1 MQLVTASPIQLL
13 LLLLALAHNAV
24 SDKPL
29 IIENGAVCENKATG
43 FFVVDNTILS
53 TADSIVY
60 KDTPEEDCLTTCSTN
75 RDRFG
80 RSILCASFV
89 YDHASFTCT
98 IFKEKAKPEGK
109 ADVIQSVGKRYFEKV
124 CLGGNVPTQLFNES
138 LFYWIFFHSD
148 DVPME
153 CADSQFIRADDSV
166 LIGFARNVTLVETME
181 QCVEQCVKESDCKS
195 AMYFYEEGECITN
208 TESALS
214 KPSAFAKEENEKVVY
229 FQNGCL
235 TKLQTQESVTEA
247 VEATTMSESSETTDE
262 VETAETESPTLTT
275 TEPSD
280 STDESDGAEMGQE
293 SDSGRVTAAAT
304 EEPEVS
310 DSMETA
316 DDHEASEIEQ
326 PSHTAAENV
335 SEDEDVEET
344 TSAETTPAA
353 IEVTTAD
360 LEPEMKVEDDD
371 EDYVAEDDSEDTETA
386 TTVRQLE
393 KKGEK
398 ASYIKYKKHPKN
410 FASKIRT
417 PEKEPEAETETTPAD
432 DVEEKAVAGS
442 SSAEEEIG
450 DSFAGEDDG
459 EPVEGEMAPVEG
471 KKHLSIKRVLENKED
486 GEPSYCNLLKE
497 YPTYFSDWSDWTP
510 CTKAGERQ
518 IRRRKCLDLRRC
530 LGALMQ
536 VRNCPAVLPEPVRKF
551 FFSTFKYIL
560 NKKSHVPTDFLES
573 GPIESVRSVIDVPRI
588 PEYDDTDGRCYN
600 FVIFFLQHF
609 ASGQPCN
616 NGEMIGFES
625 RECIAKEPS
634 LCEGPFFRYCTLPC

>member
-1 MQLVTASPIQLL
+1 MSDFRCVRVELRRAMAHIDERVRKEWSGTERMASGGQV
-13 LLLLALAHNAV
+13 ARHHFTWT
-24 SDKPL
+24 
-29 IIENGAVCENKATG
+29 AVCENKATG

-53 TADSIVY
+53 TSDSIVY

-109 ADVIQSVGKRYFEKV
+109 ADVLQAVGKRYFEKV
-124 CLGGNVPTQLFNES
+124 CLGG
-138 LFYWIFFHSD
+138 

-181 QCVEQCVKESDCKS
+181 QCVEQCVKENDCKS

-208 TESALS
+208 TESALT

-235 TKLQTQESVTEA
+235 TKIRVQQE
-247 VEATTMSESSETTDE
+247 TTTTSAQSTADTDTESSEITDE
-262 VETAETESPTLTT
+262 SDPAAEKDLATLTT
-275 TEPSD
+275 TGPLENSGGR
-280 STDESDGAEMGQE
+280 TDEEQVGG
-293 SDSGRVTAAAT
+293 SGK
-304 EEPEVS
+304 E
-310 DSMETA
+310 D
-316 DDHEASEIEQ
+316 
-326 PSHTAAENV
+326 TAAEELDSV
-335 SEDEDVEET
+335 ETSTDSEASTAVLPSSTTHEKAGEDEEAEET
-344 TSAETTPAA
+344 TSAETTPVA
-353 IEVTTAD
+353 IEVTTS
-360 LEPEMKVEDDD
+360 EIEQGMKADD
-371 EDYVAEDDSEDTETA
+371 EDEEYATDGENDDDVETA
-386 TTVRQLE
+386 TDKSMEKLS

-410 FASKIRT
+410 FASKTAKLTKKELSVKAATERT
-417 PEKEPEAETETTPAD
+417 TEENFED
-432 DVEEKAVAGS
+432 QAVAGS
-442 SSAEEEIG
+442 SSGEEE
-450 DSFAGEDDG
+450 AVGESVVSDVDG
-459 EPVEGEMAPVEG
+459 EPIEGQTSPLEG
-471 KKHLSIKRVLENKED
+471 KKHLSIKRVLENTGTEGTED
-486 GEPSYCNLLKE
+486 F
-497 YPTYFSDWSDWTP
+497 PTYFSDWSDWTP

-536 VRNCPAVLPEPVRKF
+536 VRNCPAVLPEPVQ
-551 FFSTFKYIL
+551 
-560 NKKSHVPTDFLES
+560 S
-573 GPIESVRSVIDVPRI
+573 GPIESVRSVMEVPRI
-588 PEYDDTDGRCYN
+588 PEYDDADITRTNPRQASASQPPSESVWSPWLGVC
-600 FVIFFLQHF
+600 QHF

-625 RECIAKEPS
+625 RECVAKEPS
-634 LCEGPFFRYCTLPC
+634 LCEGPFFRYCTLAC

>member
-1 MQLVTASPIQLL
+1 MTMIGVGEKTLVSPLSP
-13 LLLLALAHNAV
+13 
-24 SDKPL
+24 SDL
-29 IIENGAVCENKATG
+29 NIFFSAVCENKATG
-43 FFVVDNTILS
+43 FFVVDNTILG
-53 TADSIVY
+53 TTDSIVY

-109 ADVIQSVGKRYFEKV
+109 ADVVQAVGKRYFEKV
-124 CLGGNVPTQLFNES
+124 CLG
-138 LFYWIFFHSD
+138 D
-148 DVPME
+148 DVPMD

-181 QCVEQCVKESDCKS
+181 QCVEQCVKENDCKS

-235 TKLQTQESVTEA
+235 AKLQTQES
-247 VEATTMSESSETTDE
+247 ATVAAEPTTTSESSETTEEMETDSPSVSTTEASDNLDDNDE
-262 VETAETESPTLTT
+262 ADTAQKKKGKSQPAVSTE
-275 TEPSD
+275 EPSD
-280 STDESDGAEMGQE
+280 SVEMSDDHGA
-293 SDSGRVTAAAT
+293 S
-304 EEPEVS
+304 
-310 DSMETA
+310 TA
-316 DDHEASEIEQ
+316 DR
-326 PSHTAAENV
+326 PSPSTSGNGGDDDDT
-335 SEDEDVEET
+335 EDT
-344 TSAETTPAA
+344 TSAETAETTPTAA
-353 IEVTTAD
+353 EVTAAGM
-360 LEPEMKVEDDD
+360 EPELKEEDDD
-371 EDYVAEDDSEDTETA
+371 EDYVADEENEDLDTA
-386 TTVRQLE
+386 TTAKRLE

-410 FASKIRT
+410 FASKT
-417 PEKEPEAETETTPAD
+417 AKMSKKEPEAETETTPAENT
-432 DVEEKAVAGS
+432 EEKAVAGS
-442 SSAEEEIG
+442 SSAEEEETG
-450 DSFAGEDDG
+450 DSLAGDEDG
-459 EPVEGEMAPVEG
+459 EPIEGQTSPSEG
-471 KKHLSIKRVLENKED
+471 KKHLSIKRVLENTPKED
-486 GEPSYCNLLKE
+486 GED

-536 VRNCPAVLPEPVRKF
+536 VRNCPAVLPEPVQ
-551 FFSTFKYIL
+551 
-560 NKKSHVPTDFLES
+560 S

-588 PEYDDTDGRCYN
+588 PEYDDTDPGQVDLRQPSGSQVAENVWSPWLGVC
-600 FVIFFLQHF
+600 QHF

>member
-13 LLLLALAHNAV
+13 LLLLALAHNVV

-124 CLGGNVPTQLFNES
+124 CLG
-138 LFYWIFFHSD
+138 D

-235 TKLQTQESVTEA
+235 TKLQTQESVTDA
-247 VEATTMSESSETTDE
+247 VEATTMSDSSETTDE
-262 VETAETESPTLTT
+262 IETAETESPTLTT

-280 STDESDGAEMGQE
+280 STDESDGADMGQE

-316 DDHEASEIEQ
+316 DDHETSEVEQ

-335 SEDEDVEET
+335 SEDDDVEET

-486 GEPSYCNLLKE
+486 GEE

-536 VRNCPAVLPEPVRKF
+536 VRNCPAVLPEPVQ
-551 FFSTFKYIL
+551 
-560 NKKSHVPTDFLES
+560 S

-588 PEYDDTDGRCYN
+588 PEYDDSDGQVDLRQPSSQHATENIWSPWLGVC
-600 FVIFFLQHF
+600 QHF